1 VWRPLGRPRSR
12 ASAPHRRSTI
22 RGTAPH
28 KEHPYDP
35 DAIEVIAYDDHGGV
49 IARKTGNNNQ
59 LHERDAAMLLTERT
73 PVEIHPGGK
82 RAHNR
87 VSQST

>member
-1 VWRPLGRPRSR
+1 
-12 ASAPHRRSTI
+12 
-22 RGTAPH
+22 
-28 KEHPYDP
+28 
-35 DAIEVIAYDDHGGV
+35 VIAYDDHGGV